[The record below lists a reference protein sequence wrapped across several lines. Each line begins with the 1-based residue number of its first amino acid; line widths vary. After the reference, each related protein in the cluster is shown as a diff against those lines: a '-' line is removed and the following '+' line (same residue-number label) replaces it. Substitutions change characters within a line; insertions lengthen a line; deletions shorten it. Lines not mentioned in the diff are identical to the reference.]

1 MKANLKPW
9 FDNEIVPAIQRQD
22 KLYKMFK
29 HYDLEI
35 DKDDFKVAKM
45 HLQKMILR
53 KKKSYFEKELGRT
66 GTN

>member
-1 MKANLKPW
+1 
-9 FDNEIVPAIQRQD
+9 
-22 KLYKMFK
+22 MFK

-35 DKDDFKVAKM
+35 YKDDFKVAKM

-66 GTN
+66 GTNWKNSGRL

>member
-1 MKANLKPW
+1 M
-9 FDNEIVPAIQRQD
+9 QRQD

-29 HYDLEI
+29 HYNLEI